1 MTDLN
6 ETQLPVEE
14 AQPMKPGK
22 KNKKEKPKKTFW
34 QEVLSWVGTLALAI
48 VIALVIRTL
57 IFEPI
62 RVDGSSMA
70 DTLHNGELTFTL
82 KTEYLFTDPD
92 RFDVVIC
99 HYPNRVNTQNP
110 LGIELQTNF
119 VKRVIGLP
127 GETIEIRDH
136 VVYINGEPLDEPF
149 LTPARNDDPRYA
161 DMPEVKLGDNEY
173 FMMGDNRDNSN
184 DSRNLQ
190 DVGPIT
196 RDMIIGEVKFVFFPF
211 NAIRGI

>member
-1 MTDLN
+1 MTDMN

-14 AQPMKPGK
+14 AKTER

-34 QEVLSWVGTLALAI
+34 QEVLSWVGTLALAV
-48 VIALVIRTL
+48 VIALVIRTF

-70 DTLHNGELTFTL
+70 DTLQNGELTFTL
-82 KTEYLFTDPD
+82 KTEYLFSDPD

-99 HYPNRVNTQNP
+99 HYPNRVNNQNP
-110 LGIELQTNF
+110 LGIEMETNF

-127 GETIEIRDH
+127 GETIEIRDS
-136 VVYINGEPLDEPF
+136 VVYINGEPLEEDF
-149 LTPARNDDPRYA
+149 LTPERNTGRLCS
-161 DMPEVKLGDNEY
+161 DMPAIKLGDDQY

-184 DSRNLQ
+184 DSRNLLA
-190 DVGPIT
+190 VGPID
-196 RDMIIGEVKFVFFPF
+196 REEIVGEVKFVFFPF
-211 NAIRGI
+211 GSIRGI